1 MSEEKTN
8 PEMNEEMNGEI
19 NEELRNETAENTAE
33 KALEAAASAEA
44 PETAAEAAETAAE
57 APIKKKKKLTK
68 KRLALRIVLIVLAV
82 ILAVVGSYVIYVF
95 TSYHRLPD
103 NLELTPEPD
112 PLMYDTMNRLP
123 PERIN
128 VEPGQKT
135 YTIMTY
141 NIGFG
146 AYTSDYSFFMDGGKY
161 SWARSKDGLNQN
173 LVDMSSAIRSYDP
186 DFLLLQEVDEN
197 GTRTYH
203 VNEVNYMCALLDYFQ
218 HVYAQNFDSPFLFW
232 PLWQPHGANKS
243 GLLTLSSA
251 YISSALRRS
260 LPVSNSVTKIV
271 DLDRCYSITRI
282 PLGDPT
288 PLPLD
293 PAEKTTDPDTKEL
306 VLINVH
312 LSAYSTGSVRE
323 KQLEMLYGDL
333 QKEYNKGNYV
343 ICGGDFNHN
352 LRGGDDDKAPTWAQP
367 FPMETLPDGF
377 HFGFLK
383 DENGKSDPEVNIE
396 HNSCRD
402 ANEPYN
408 PDTTFTVLADGFLVS
423 DNIEVT
429 YYESVDTQYTYS
441 DHDPVLMEFRLLE
454 EDA

>member
-44 PETAAEAAETAAE
+44 PETAAAAAETAAE
-57 APIKKKKKLTK
+57 APKKKKKKLTK

-186 DFLLLQEVDEN
+186 DFLLLQEVDED
-197 GTRTYH
+197 GTRT
-203 VNEVNYMCALLDYFQ
+203 DR
-218 HVYAQNFDSPFLFW
+218 
-232 PLWQPHGANKS
+232 KS
-243 GLLTLSSA
+243 
-251 YISSALRRS
+251 
-260 LPVSNSVTKIV
+260 VV
-271 DLDRCYSITRI
+271 
-282 PLGDPT
+282 
-288 PLPLD
+288 
-293 PAEKTTDPDTKEL
+293 
-306 VLINVH
+306 
-312 LSAYSTGSVRE
+312 
-323 KQLEMLYGDL
+323 
-333 QKEYNKGNYV
+333 
-343 ICGGDFNHN
+343 
-352 LRGGDDDKAPTWAQP
+352 
-367 FPMETLPDGF
+367 
-377 HFGFLK
+377 
-383 DENGKSDPEVNIE
+383 
-396 HNSCRD
+396 
-402 ANEPYN
+402 
-408 PDTTFTVLADGFLVS
+408 
-423 DNIEVT
+423 
-429 YYESVDTQYTYS
+429 
-441 DHDPVLMEFRLLE
+441 
-454 EDA
+454 